1 MRIKKGITRASVKAH
16 RKVFGKAKEIAV
28 TTGKGGLTKAEIT
41 KVLGILRQATKQGL
55 VPQVTYEYRPPTFI
69 SRREMLFL
77 KPIEGSL
84 GTATAKI
91 RKVLKARFGANIMVS
106 MN

>member
-1 MRIKKGITRASVKAH
+1 MTIKKRITKAGLKAH
-16 RKVFGKAKEIAV
+16 RKVFGRPKKIAV

-41 KVLGILRQATKQGL
+41 KVLGILGQAIKQGL
-55 VPQVTYEYRPPTFI
+55 IPQVTYEYRPPTFI

-77 KPIEGSL
+77 KPNTGSL
-84 GTATAKI
+84 GTATAKF
-91 RKVLKARFGANIMVS
+91 RKVLQKHFGANIKVS